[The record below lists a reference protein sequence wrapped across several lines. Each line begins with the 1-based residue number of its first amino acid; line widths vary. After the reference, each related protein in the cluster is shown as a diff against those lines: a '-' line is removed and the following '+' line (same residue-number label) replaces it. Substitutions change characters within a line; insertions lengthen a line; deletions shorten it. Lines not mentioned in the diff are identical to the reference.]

1 VRSPRGARRR
11 DARGDG
17 GAPSRFETLAI
28 HAGQPP
34 EPVTGAVM
42 TPVFLTSTY
51 AQAGPGAHKGFEYSR
66 TQNPTRFALEAN
78 LAALEGGAW
87 GLAFNAGLAASTAV
101 MSLCDAGDHVV
112 AGDDLYGGTFRLF
125 DKVFRRLG
133 LTFSYVDARDA
144 RAVAAAIGPRTRL
157 AWVETP
163 TNPLLRLFDVRA
175 ISQVCRA
182 RGVRVVVDNTFM
194 TPFFQR
200 PHALGADL
208 VVHSTTKYLN
218 GHSDVVGGAI
228 VGRDP
233 ALRERLAF
241 LQNALGGSEPAFD
254 SFLVMR
260 GTKTLAVRMER
271 HARNALAVAR
281 WLEGRPEVA
290 RVFYP
295 GLRSH
300 PQYALARRQM
310 SGSGGM
316 VSFVLREDRR
326 TLARAK
332 TFLKS
337 LRVFTCA
344 ESLGGVES
352 LAEHP
357 AIMTHAS
364 IPAERRQAL
373 GISDGLIRLS
383 VGIEHV
389 DDLLA
394 DLTQALAETTKAKET
409 TLQAT
414 KAKATK
420 AKATKAKKTKAKK

>member
-1 VRSPRGARRR
+1 MAKMPRAGRPPRAGAHL
-11 DARGDG
+11 
-17 GAPSRFETLAI
+17 ETLAI

-34 EPVTGAVM
+34 EPRTGAVM
-42 TPVFLTSTY
+42 TPIFLTSTY
-51 AQAGPGAHKGFEYSR
+51 AQRGPGKHSGFEYSR

-78 LAALEGGAW
+78 LAALESGSAGAW

-101 MSLCDAGDHVV
+101 MSLLDAGDHVV
-112 AGDDLYGGTFRLF
+112 AGDDLYGGSFRLF

-133 LTFSYVDARDA
+133 LTFTYVDARDP

-157 AWVETP
+157 AWIETP
-163 TNPLLRLFDVRA
+163 TNPLLRLFDVAA
-175 ISQVCRA
+175 IAKLCRA
-182 RGVRVVVDNTFM
+182 RGVKVAVDNTFM
-194 TPFFQR
+194 TPYFQR
-200 PHALGADL
+200 PLELGADL

-228 VGRDP
+228 IGTDSD
-233 ALRERLAF
+233 LRARLAF
-241 LQNALGGSEPAFD
+241 LQNAMGGSQPAFD

-271 HARNALAVAR
+271 HQQNALAVAR
-281 WLEGRPEVA
+281 WLESRAEVA
-290 RVFYP
+290 HVFYP

-300 PQYALARRQM
+300 PQHALARRQM
-310 SGSGGM
+310 SGFGGM
-316 VSFVLREDRR
+316 VSFVLREDRG
-326 TLARAK
+326 TLARAR
-332 TFLKS
+332 TFLER
-337 LRVFTCA
+337 LRIFTCA

-364 IPAERRQAL
+364 IPPERRRAL

-383 VGIEHV
+383 VGIEHI

-394 DLTQALAETTKAKET
+394 DLEQAFVAAGSKGRARRT
-409 TLQAT
+409 
-414 KAKATK
+414 
-420 AKATKAKKTKAKK
+420 

>member
-1 VRSPRGARRR
+1 MKKSRARSA
-11 DARGDG
+11 
-17 GAPSRFETLAI
+17 SRPVAHIETLAI

-34 EPVTGAVM
+34 EPRTGAVM

-51 AQAGPGAHKGFEYSR
+51 AQAGPGEHTGFEYSR

-78 LAALEGGAW
+78 LAALEGGSIDAW

-101 MSLCDAGDHVV
+101 LSLLEAGDHVV
-112 AGDDLYGGTFRLF
+112 AGDDLYGGSFRLF

-133 LTFSYVDARDA
+133 LTFTYVDARDP

-163 TNPLLRLFDVRA
+163 TNPLLRLFDIAA
-175 ISQVCRA
+175 IAKLCRA
-182 RGVRVVVDNTFM
+182 RGVLVAVDNTFM
-194 TPFFQR
+194 TPYFQR
-200 PHALGADL
+200 PLDLGADL

-228 VGRDP
+228 IGSDP
-233 ALRERLAF
+233 KLRERLAF
-241 LQNALGGSEPAFD
+241 LQNAMGGSQPAFD

-260 GTKTLAVRMER
+260 GTKTLPVRMER
-271 HARNALAVAR
+271 HQENALAVAR
-281 WLEGRPEVA
+281 WLEARREVE

-300 PQYALARRQM
+300 PQHALARRQM
-310 SGSGGM
+310 SGFGGM
-316 VSFVLREDRR
+316 VSFVLREGGR
-326 TLARAK
+326 TPALARARA
-332 TFLKS
+332 FLKS

-364 IPAERRQAL
+364 IPPDRRRAL
-373 GISDGLIRLS
+373 GISDGLVRLS

-389 DDLLA
+389 DDLIA
-394 DLTQALAETTKAKET
+394 DLEQALRAADARARK
-409 TLQAT
+409 
-414 KAKATK
+414 
-420 AKATKAKKTKAKK
+420 

>member
-1 VRSPRGARRR
+1 MKKSRARRPR
-11 DARGDG
+11 PSARI
-17 GAPSRFETLAI
+17 ETLAI

-34 EPVTGAVM
+34 EPRTGAVM

-51 AQAGPGAHKGFEYSR
+51 AQRGPGEHTGFEYSR

-78 LAALEGGAW
+78 LAALESGSSGAW

-101 MSLCDAGDHVV
+101 LSLLEAGDHVV
-112 AGDDLYGGTFRLF
+112 AGDDLYGGSFRLF

-133 LTFSYVDARDA
+133 LSFTYVDARDP

-163 TNPLLRLFDVRA
+163 TNPLLRLFDIAA
-175 ISQVCRA
+175 IAKLCRA
-182 RGVRVVVDNTFM
+182 RGVLVAVDNTFM
-194 TPFFQR
+194 TPYFQR
-200 PHALGADL
+200 PLALGAHL

-228 VGRDP
+228 VGSDPTLRD
-233 ALRERLAF
+233 RLAF
-241 LQNALGGSEPAFD
+241 LQNAMGGSQPAFD

-260 GTKTLAVRMER
+260 GTKTLPVRMER
-271 HARNALAVAR
+271 HQENALAVAR
-281 WLEGRPEVA
+281 WLEARREVA
-290 RVFYP
+290 RVYYP

-300 PQYALARRQM
+300 PQHALARRQM
-310 SGSGGM
+310 SGFGGM
-316 VSFVLREDRR
+316 VSFVLREGRG
-326 TLARAK
+326 TLARSRA
-332 TFLKS
+332 FLKS

-364 IPAERRQAL
+364 IPPDRRRAL

-383 VGIEHV
+383 VGIEHA
-389 DDLLA
+389 DDLIA
-394 DLTQALAETTKAKET
+394 DLEQALEAS
-409 TLQAT
+409 AT
-414 KAKATK
+414 RGGRD
-420 AKATKAKKTKAKK
+420 

>member
-1 VRSPRGARRR
+1 MKKPKPR
-11 DARGDG
+11 ARGKAV
-17 GAPSRFETLAI
+17 APRIETLAI

-34 EPVTGAVM
+34 EPRTGAVM

-51 AQAGPGAHKGFEYSR
+51 AQRGPGEHTGFEYSR

-78 LAALEGGAW
+78 LAALEGGSW

-101 MSLCDAGDHVV
+101 LSLLEAGDHVV
-112 AGDDLYGGTFRLF
+112 AGDDLYGGSFRLF

-133 LTFSYVDARDA
+133 LSFTYVDARDP

-163 TNPLLRLFDVRA
+163 TNPLLRLFDIAA
-175 ISQVCRA
+175 IAKVCRA
-182 RGVRVVVDNTFM
+182 RGVLVAVDNTFM
-194 TPFFQR
+194 TPYFQR
-200 PHALGADL
+200 PLALGADL

-218 GHSDVVGGAI
+218 GHSDVVGGAVI
-228 VGRDP
+228 GADP
-233 ALRERLAF
+233 ALRDRVAF
-241 LQNALGGSEPAFD
+241 LQNAMGGSQPAFD

-260 GTKTLAVRMER
+260 GTKTLPVRMER
-271 HARNALAVAR
+271 HQQNALAVAR
-281 WLEGRPEVA
+281 WLESRREVE

-300 PQYALARRQM
+300 PQHALARRQM
-310 SGSGGM
+310 SGFGGM

-326 TLARAK
+326 TLARARA
-332 TFLKS
+332 FLKN

-364 IPAERRQAL
+364 IPPDRRRAL

-389 DDLLA
+389 DDLIA
-394 DLTQALAETTKAKET
+394 DLEQAF
-409 TLQAT
+409 QAS
-414 KAKATK
+414 ATVGGR
-420 AKATKAKKTKAKK
+420 AR